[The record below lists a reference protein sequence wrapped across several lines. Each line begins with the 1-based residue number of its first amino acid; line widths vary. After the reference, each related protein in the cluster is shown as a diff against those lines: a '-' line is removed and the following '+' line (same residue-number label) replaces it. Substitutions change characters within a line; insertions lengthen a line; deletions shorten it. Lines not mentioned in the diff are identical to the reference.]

1 MKINIKQVG
10 DIHFN
15 EVFPLEK
22 LKKIEDNIC
31 SKDTDYIIFTGDI
44 IDSTK
49 VVKKKEQ
56 RKILSDFFKRISKN
70 KKVIIELGNHDIS
83 KSYDNR
89 KSWTTDYDES
99 FWEEISKLKNI
110 WFLPDKAFYKDGNIY
125 VTGVNPSLYYYEN
138 KNFKQS
144 KKDIIYTLEHDN
156 QLFKKLDSSKL
167 KIFVSHS
174 PVHMSDSEI
183 LKYID
188 EFDLILSGHMHNG
201 LVFPFMEKVF
211 PKNRGII
218 SPLRNIFPDNA
229 RGIKNIKYNE
239 KNIKLVITGGVTK
252 FALSHGVVKKL
263 NKLYPSVIEEI
274 IYDTDSK
281 NIEIKTI
288 KIK

>member
-1 MKINIKQVG
+1 
-10 DIHFN
+10 
-15 EVFPLEK
+15 
-22 LKKIEDNIC
+22 
-31 SKDTDYIIFTGDI
+31 
-44 IDSTK
+44 
-49 VVKKKEQ
+49 
-56 RKILSDFFKRISKN
+56 
-70 KKVIIELGNHDIS
+70 
-83 KSYDNR
+83 
-89 KSWTTDYDES
+89 
-99 FWEEISKLKNI
+99 
-110 WFLPDKAFYKDGNIY
+110 
-125 VTGVNPSLYYYEN
+125 
-138 KNFKQS
+138 
-144 KKDIIYTLEHDN
+144 
-156 QLFKKLDSSKL
+156 
-167 KIFVSHS
+167 
-174 PVHMSDSEI
+174 MSDSEI

-211 PKNRGII
+211 PKNRGVI

>member
-56 RKILSDFFKRISKN
+56 RKILSDFFKRISKS

-99 FWEEISKLKNI
+99 FWEEVSKLKNI
-110 WFLPDKAFYKDGNIY
+110 TFLPDKAFYKDGNIY

-138 KNFKQS
+138 KNLKQS
-144 KKDIIYTLEHDN
+144 KKDIIYTLEHDI
-156 QLFKKLDSSKL
+156 SYL
-167 KIFVSHS
+167 KNW
-174 PVHMSDSEI
+174 I
-183 LKYID
+183 L
-188 EFDLILSGHMHNG
+188 
-201 LVFPFMEKVF
+201 
-211 PKNRGII
+211 
-218 SPLRNIFPDNA
+218 
-229 RGIKNIKYNE
+229 
-239 KNIKLVITGGVTK
+239 
-252 FALSHGVVKKL
+252 L
-263 NKLYPSVIEEI
+263 N
-274 IYDTDSK
+274 
-281 NIEIKTI
+281 
-288 KIK
+288 